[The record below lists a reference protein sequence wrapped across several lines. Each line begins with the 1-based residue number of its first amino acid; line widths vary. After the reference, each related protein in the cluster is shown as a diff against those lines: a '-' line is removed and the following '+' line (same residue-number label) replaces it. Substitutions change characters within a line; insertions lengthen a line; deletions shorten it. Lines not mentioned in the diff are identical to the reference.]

1 MDGPGDGGAGLQRRS
16 GAGVRIL
23 VVDDV
28 LSIRAFL
35 QLALAEQ
42 GYEVHLADDGYQALE
57 RARSV
62 RPHLILMDW
71 VMPRMHGGDVLKAL
85 QGDPQL
91 RSIPV
96 VLMTGSVG
104 VDEIVAAYGVRW
116 VLEKPFGLHDL
127 LATVEAALATAVE
140 QA

>member
-1 MDGPGDGGAGLQRRS
+1 MQRRS

-28 LSIRAFL
+28 PSVRAFL

-42 GYEVHLADDGYQALE
+42 GYEVHLADDGHQALE
-57 RARSV
+57 QARSV

-71 VMPRMHGGDVLKAL
+71 VMPRMHGGAVLKAL

-127 LATVEAALATAVE
+127 LATVQAALAAAVE